1 MRKLIYISL
10 FFFAFGGVS
19 GVKADT
25 QKKSFVLANPTI
37 KNKLSPP
44 KWEFHMYDLEKKS
57 FSRPSYASADSMDIF
72 QMPGEFEEK
81 KEGMKSVTKAAL
93 FSFLLPGAGEIY
105 GGSKTKGKIFLLSE
119 TSAWVGFFSFR
130 AYGSWLED
138 DYRSY
143 AASNAQVNLKGK
155 SDDFFDQLA
164 FYDSRDQYN
173 QLGLLYHRGEA
184 SPYPENDFWNW
195 EWDSKES
202 RLHYRDLKNR
212 SKDASRKAIY
222 MVGLSIVNRI
232 LSVVDAMKTVRS
244 YNRKKSFEF
253 SGIKLDLKAQPL
265 GHNPHFMLY
274 VSRTW

>member
-1 MRKLIYISL
+1 MKKLIFISL
-10 FFFAFGGVS
+10 FFFVFGGVS
-19 GVKADT
+19 GIKADT
-25 QKKSFVLANPTI
+25 QQKSFVLVNPAI
-37 KNKLSPP
+37 ENKLSLP
-44 KWEFHMYDLEKKS
+44 KWRFHRYDLEKKS
-57 FSRPSYASADSMDIF
+57 CSRPYYAAADSVDIF
-72 QMPGEFEEK
+72 QMPGEFGEK

-93 FSFLLPGAGEIY
+93 LSLLLPGAGEIY

-119 TSAWVGFFSFR
+119 ASVWAGFFSFR
-130 AYGSWLED
+130 TYGSWLKD

-143 AASNAQVNLKGK
+143 AASHAQVNLKGK
-155 SDDFFDQLA
+155 PDDFFDQLA

-173 QLGLLYHRGEA
+173 QLALLYHRGEV
-184 SPYPENDFWNW
+184 SPYPEDDFWNW
-195 EWDSKES
+195 EWESKDS
-202 RLHYRDLKNR
+202 RLYYRDIKNR

-232 LSVVDAMKTVRS
+232 LSVVDAMKTVRT

-274 VSRTW
+274 VSRRW